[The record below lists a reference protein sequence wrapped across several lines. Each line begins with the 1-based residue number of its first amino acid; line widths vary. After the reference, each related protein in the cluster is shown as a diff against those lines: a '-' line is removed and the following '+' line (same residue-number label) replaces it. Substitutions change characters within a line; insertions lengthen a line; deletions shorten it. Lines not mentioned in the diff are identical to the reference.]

1 MNTNDVKMAR
11 SPIDDAELPDKVHG
25 VSAQVQGG
33 SQALRRQRRFGAV
46 QRGPRRPHWKSQML
60 AEQVNREKT
69 KTYIAVFNPQETER
83 ERALFFIPWLFSL
96 RLSHNCMIFQT
107 RRPLFALMAAPINVW

>member
-69 KTYIAVFNPQETER
+69 KTYIVVFNPQETER
-83 ERALFFIPWLFSL
+83 ESTVFHTMAFFSSALSQLHDLSDQAATFCSHGRAYQ
-96 RLSHNCMIFQT
+96 C
-107 RRPLFALMAAPINVW
+107 VW